1 MDTDIYRFIDSHGV
15 KEFYQYLEQEYQ
27 KAEETLPTRFVDFER
42 YNRSEY
48 YKVKNNFYTLFNTA
62 EQIKKLFYGKVG
74 ALEVTVTSEQK
85 GQRENTVLL
94 DKWKLSF
101 WKGNSLTVEKMIP
114 EVMMNYFEIELLLSG
129 EIYGI
134 V

>member
-1 MDTDIYRFIDSHGV
+1 M
-15 KEFYQYLEQEYQ
+15 
-27 KAEETLPTRFVDFER
+27 
-42 YNRSEY
+42 
-48 YKVKNNFYTLFNTA
+48 
-62 EQIKKLFYGKVG
+62 
-74 ALEVTVTSEQK
+74 EVTVTSEQK
-85 GQRENTVLL
+85 EQRENTILL

-134 V
+134 VQKFMEELYHSGRIQDFPLLS